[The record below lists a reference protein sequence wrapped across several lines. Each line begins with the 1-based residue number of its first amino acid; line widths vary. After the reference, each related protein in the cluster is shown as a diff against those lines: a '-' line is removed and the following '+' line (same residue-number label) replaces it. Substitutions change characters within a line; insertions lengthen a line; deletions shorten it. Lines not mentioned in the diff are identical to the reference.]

1 VVGEYLKRALRST
14 TASKIGG
21 LLAKAALEGMKRRMD
36 WREIGGAPLLGVNGV
51 GFITHGR
58 SDALAME
65 NAIRR
70 VRAAASTHF
79 TDEIAAAV
87 APAEALLAS

>member
-1 VVGEYLKRALRST
+1 MST
-14 TASKIGG
+14 TVSKIGG
-21 LLAKAALEGMKRRMD
+21 LLARKALDGMKRRMD
-36 WREIGGAPLLGVNGV
+36 WREIGGAPLLGVDGV

-70 VRAAASTHF
+70 VRDAARTHF